1 MRMKYRLLVLILIAV
16 WCISSTPVIL
26 SAQEEDKPLI
36 YTVTVEDTVT
46 AGTYQHIHRAI
57 NMAEEYNAEALIIQL
72 NTPGGL
78 VNATLDIMKDISDTH
93 IPVITYVTPK
103 GAIAAS
109 AGTFILISGHVAVM
123 APGTTCGAAMPVT
136 MSAPGDSPQAADQKT
151 INFLAAHMKTI
162 AEDRGRPGDIA
173 ARFVTENLSL
183 NANEALEQGI
193 IDYIADNLDGLL
205 TQVDGLQI
213 NINDKAITLHTKDA
227 RIVNVDKNLEEKV
240 TNVVSNPTIAMIL
253 LMLGIYGLIIGF
265 NSPGFFLP
273 EVLGAIFLIL
283 GLYGIG
289 TFEVN
294 LVAGLLL
301 LLGVGLIVAEVI
313 TPTYGILGAGGVIS
327 IVLGILLMPIEPMMP
342 LGWFSKFK
350 IMAIGVGV
358 IGAGLVLIIL
368 AGIWRL
374 KKISPVHGED
384 EFLNRNGVV
393 IEELNPYGQI
403 KIKGEIW
410 NALSADQTTITR
422 GKNVRVVSRQDLILV
437 VEPIND
443 NN

>member
-1 MRMKYRLLVLILIAV
+1 M
-16 WCISSTPVIL
+16 
-26 SAQEEDKPLI
+26 
-36 YTVTVEDTVT
+36 
-46 AGTYQHIHRAI
+46 
-57 NMAEEYNAEALIIQL
+57 
-72 NTPGGL
+72 
-78 VNATLDIMKDISDTH
+78 ISDTD

-103 GAIAAS
+103 GGIAAS

-123 APGTTCGAAMPVT
+123 TPGTTCGAAMPVT

-183 NANEALEQGI
+183 NADEALEQGI
-193 IDYIADNLDGLL
+193 IDYTADNLDSLL
-205 TQVDGLQI
+205 AKVDGLEI
-213 NINDKAITLHTKDA
+213 DVNDKNIILKTKDA
-227 RIVNVDKNLEEKV
+227 EIVSIDKNLEEKV
-240 TNVVSNPTIAMIL
+240 INVVSDPTVAMLL

-273 EVLGAIFLIL
+273 EVLGAICLIL

-294 LVAGLLL
+294 LVAGFLII
-301 LLGVGLIVAEVI
+301 LGVGLLVAEVF
-313 TPTYGILGAGGVIS
+313 TPTYGILGVGGVIS
-327 IVLGILLMPIEPMMP
+327 IVLGILLMPLEPMMP
-342 LGWFSKFK
+342 IAWFSKFK
-350 IMAIGVGV
+350 VMAIGVGV
-358 IGAGLVLIIL
+358 IGAGLMLIII

-374 KKISPVHGED
+374 RKLSPVHGVE
-384 EFLNRNGVV
+384 EFANSKGVV

-410 NALSADQTTITR
+410 NAVSMGQTTIPTGER
-422 GKNVRVVSRQDLILV
+422 VRVVARNDLELV
-437 VEPIND
+437 VEPINE
-443 NN
+443 NK